1 MPHLPVAEEALLQPF
16 REAPG
21 ANRFPCD
28 KGNEANTFSFLFC
41 TAMSVLKMAERN
53 GFKTSV
59 KKVAGERARYIARR
73 T

>member
-1 MPHLPVAEEALLQPF
+1 
-16 REAPG
+16 
-21 ANRFPCD
+21 
-28 KGNEANTFSFLFC
+28 
-41 TAMSVLKMAERN
+41 MSVLKMAERN